1 MVELQ
6 NDSTAAIGAVGL
18 TINAVTDLQ
27 IAALRYFESAGDF
40 AAMVRRQL
48 GIALPQPLR
57 FNAAPGTD
65 SDPTLLLAW
74 RSPTET
80 WLLSTDGAAV
90 AGLATQPAPVADGC
104 VVDLTGGVRVVRV
117 RGPRAGDFLRRL
129 GAVSALS
136 HPGEALSGRLADLNV
151 LTVCLSYEHY
161 LLLVERVYGAHLMD
175 WMRATAADF

>member
-18 TINAVTDLQ
+18 TVNAVSDLH
-27 IAALRYFESAGDF
+27 IAALRYFETAGEF

-48 GIALPQPLR
+48 GIALPEPLR

-80 WLLSTDGAAV
+80 MLLSTAGAVV
-90 AGLATQPAPVADGC
+90 AGLSSQPAPVADGC

-129 GAVSALS
+129 GAVSAIPN
-136 HPGEALSGRLADLNV
+136 PGEALSGRLADLNV
-151 LTVCLSYEHY
+151 LTVCLSREHF
-161 LLLVERVYGAHLMD
+161 LLLVERVYAAHLMD
-175 WMRATAADF
+175 WMRCTADDL